1 MQTTPRWRPLLQ
13 TIGPILLALAA
24 SAGCAPSVDPAA
36 KADIDRRL
44 AALGTPTQSYG
55 APTGFAPMPFQTG
68 QWTVHK
74 LTDDNGRPSFMT
86 YKIVGEDSGAFWL
99 ETVTETYSGKTMLKM
114 LVAIPNRMD
123 MGSVDIRAVS
133 FKDNKGHVTS
143 FDGPMLALMRN
154 TYKNVISTLV
164 VSWQGLPQEDTTVP
178 AGKFTGCF
186 KARTDA
192 TWGPWHA
199 ASVSWS
205 HAAVPLSGL
214 VKSQGVDK
222 PNTMELVAFGLAG
235 AQSEF

>member
-1 MQTTPRWRPLLQ
+1 MLTTTRRLF
-13 TIGPILLALAA
+13 IGSTLFALAA
-24 SAGCAPSVDPAA
+24 SAAAGCAPSIDPAA
-36 KADIDRRL
+36 KADIDRRV
-44 AALGTPTQSYG
+44 AAAAAPPAQSFG

-74 LTDDNGRPSFMT
+74 LVDGDGNPSFMT
-86 YKIVGEDSGAFWL
+86 YKIVGEDGGAFWL
-99 ETVTETYSGKTMLKM
+99 ETKTESYSGTSMLKM

-123 MGSVDIRAVS
+123 VGSVDIRAVS
-133 FKDNKGHVTS
+133 FKDRRGHVTN
-143 FDGPMLALMRN
+143 FDGPIIALVKN

-164 VSWQGLPQEDTTVP
+164 ISWQGLPQEDATVA

-192 TWGPWHA
+192 SWGPWHA
-199 ASVSWS
+199 ASTSWS

-222 PNTMELVAFGLAG
+222 PNTMELVAFGLSG